1 MQNDSRSKVLVVDDD
16 DVVRELCVQSLSR
29 FGYCAIPAST
39 GEKAVELVA
48 QDGFAVVLLDI
59 MMPGLGGMEALKRIK
74 SIRPEVRVLMITGY
88 GSIGSSVEA
97 MSNGASDYILKPFN
111 LEELALRV
119 RRCLEEQIA
128 QEKLTALSEEVN
140 ALMVGTIRAL
150 VKAVEA
156 KSVYT
161 RGHSDRVSRYALEI
175 TNYYPVAGEQK
186 KETLQR
192 IIVLSGLLHDIG
204 KIALPDSIL
213 NAPCQVGDK
222 QWELI
227 KKHPIIGAK
236 ILSGIAALKEVLPG
250 IVYHHCHFNNP
261 DAPNCYPRGRSGQ
274 RIPVQARI
282 ISVADTFDAL
292 TSTRPYRKAVDK
304 HKAAQIIEEEAGRQ
318 FDPEAV
324 KAFLHAFEICFAMW
338 RIGKE

>member
-1 MQNDSRSKVLVVDDD
+1 MRNDSRSKVLVVDDD
-16 DVVRELCVQSLSR
+16 DVVRELCVQSLNR
-29 FGYCAIPAST
+29 FGYSAVPASS
-39 GEKAVELVA
+39 GEKAIELVA
-48 QDGFAVVLLDI
+48 HDGFAVVLLDI
-59 MMPGLGGMEALKRIK
+59 MMPGLNGIEALKQIK
-74 SIRPEVRVLMITGY
+74 TIRPEVRVLMITGY
-88 GSIGSSVEA
+88 GSIDSSVEA
-97 MSNGASDYILKPFN
+97 MSNGASDYILKPFK
-111 LEELALRV
+111 LEELVLRV
-119 RRCLEEQIA
+119 RRCLDEQNA
-128 QEKLTALSEEVN
+128 QAKLSALSEEVN

-175 TNYYPVAGEQK
+175 TNYYPLADEQH
-186 KETLQR
+186 KETLRR

-213 NAPCQVGDK
+213 NAPCKVGDK
-222 QWELI
+222 EWEMI
-227 KKHPIIGAK
+227 KKHPVIGAK
-236 ILSGIAALKEVLPG
+236 ILAGIAPLKEALPG

-261 DAPNCYPRGRSGQ
+261 DAPNCYPRGKSGQ

-292 TSTRPYRKAVDK
+292 TSTRPYRRAVDK
-304 HKAAQIIEEEAGRQ
+304 HKAAQIIEAEAGRQ

-338 RIGKE
+338 AIGRE